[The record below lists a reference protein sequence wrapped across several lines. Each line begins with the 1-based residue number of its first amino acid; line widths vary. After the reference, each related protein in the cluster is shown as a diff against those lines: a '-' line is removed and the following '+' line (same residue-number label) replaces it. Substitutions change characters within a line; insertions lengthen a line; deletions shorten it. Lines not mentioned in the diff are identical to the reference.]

1 MVSNP
6 SRKQTEAL
14 VYLTDGKTNFIG
26 YGGAAFGG
34 KSYLACAWMTH
45 MALKYPDTGWG
56 LGRKELVNLKKTT
69 LKTLFKV
76 FDEMKMLPERDYHY
90 NGQLNI
96 ITLANKSEI
105 FLIDT
110 AFKPSDELYTRF
122 GGYELTGAAI
132 DESAET
138 PLQAINILF
147 TRLGRRNNSKYGL
160 TKKLLETFNPSKG
173 HVYSRYYKPWKE
185 GSLKETYAFIP
196 AFPQD
201 NPSPEVEDYVRGII
215 ANGDK
220 VTIERLIHGNFEY
233 DDDPAK
239 LIDYDCIVNLFS
251 NTHVPGGKKY
261 ITADI
266 ARLGSDKAVVM
277 VWDGLTVIEIQEM
290 AKGKLTDL
298 QAIITQLKNK
308 HSVVNSHII
317 ADEDGVGGGV
327 VDNLRIKGFVNN
339 SSALQDENYA
349 NLKSQCYFKL
359 AEAINKGNVYIKAST
374 TLKQKEDIISELEQV
389 KQDRVDSDSKLKV
402 IPKATVKEIL
412 GRSPDY
418 SDTMMMRMFFELS
431 PQSFKAPKVHLY
443 ANS

>member
-76 FDEMKMLPERDYHY
+76 FDEMKMMPERDYRY

-96 ITLANKSEI
+96 ISFSNKSEI

-122 GGYELTGAAI
+122 GGYELTGAAV

-138 PLQAINILF
+138 PLMAINILF
-147 TRLGRRNNSKYGL
+147 TRLGRRNNSKYGI

-185 GSLKETYAFIP
+185 GSLKDTYAFIP

-201 NPSPEVEDYVRGII
+201 NPSPEVEDYVKGII
-215 ANGDK
+215 ANGDPT
-220 VTIERLIHGNFEY
+220 TIQRLIHGNFEY
-233 DDDPAK
+233 DDDPAR
-239 LIDYDCIVNLFS
+239 LIEFDSIINIFS
-251 NTHVPGGKKY
+251 NTHVSGGKKY

-266 ARLGSDKAVVM
+266 ARQGSDKAVIM
-277 VWDGLTVIEIQEM
+277 VWDGLIVTEIHEF
-290 AKGKLTDL
+290 AKSLTTDIQKL
-298 QAIITQLKNK
+298 ITTLKNK
-308 HSVVNSHII
+308 HGIVNSHII

-339 SSALQDENYA
+339 SSALHDENYA

-359 AEAINKGNVYIKAST
+359 AEAINKGSLYVKSAT
-374 TLKQKEDIISELEQV
+374 TVTQKEHIIAELEQV
-389 KQDRVDSDSKLKV
+389 KQHNMDGDAKLRV

-418 SDTMMMRMFFELS
+418 SDTLMMRMFFELA